1 MYTKCGRTNY
11 VDPANNNLTEEEAE
25 TLISNRTTSMFAG
38 NVSICVL
45 NQLLYLL
52 YVSLE
57 NIQILEE
64 TEAARSNLRELLTR
78 HSELEKIERSLTE
91 VRDMFLRISTL
102 IMDQVIYIRF
112 VCVIT
117 IEVRTNKCN
126 PSRCTERS
134 HPSGGV
140 SCATGVDQRGSR
152 NGSAREGARPQ
163 NEVS

>member
-102 IMDQVIYIRF
+102 IMDQVI
-112 VCVIT
+112 
-117 IEVRTNKCN
+117 
-126 PSRCTERS
+126 
-134 HPSGGV
+134 
-140 SCATGVDQRGSR
+140 
-152 NGSAREGARPQ
+152 
-163 NEVS
+163 